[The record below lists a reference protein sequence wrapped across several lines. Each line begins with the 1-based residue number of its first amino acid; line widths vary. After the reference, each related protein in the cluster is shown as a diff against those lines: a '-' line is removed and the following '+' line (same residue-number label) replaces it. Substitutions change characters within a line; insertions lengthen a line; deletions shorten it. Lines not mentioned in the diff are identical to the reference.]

1 MSQNV
6 DPLLLAL
13 VRAELAGSRDQ
24 LSLLQDP
31 SRAGEARERVRI
43 AAARHARIDAP
54 LLDALCASLF
64 GYGPLQPYMDDPEV
78 TDILVNGPADVFVER
93 HGRLQR
99 VGARFAETSEL
110 ADLGFRIATA
120 VGRELTL
127 DRPYLDAR
135 LADGS
140 RANVVIAPVG
150 GPALCIRKVRRDS
163 LPLAAW
169 VERGALDAPAAA
181 FLERAVAAR
190 VNVLIA
196 GATGSGKS
204 TLLRALAELVP
215 PEERIVVVE
224 DTAELALRHPHVVR
238 LECVPPREGHPG
250 VRVADLVENALRMR
264 PDRLIVGEIRTPRE
278 AYAALEA
285 LATGHQGSA
294 TTVHGADAVEALARL
309 ELLLLRADAA
319 IPLEAARAHVRR
331 AFDVV
336 VALRRERDA
345 GRIVTA
351 IAAVSDDAPVA
362 LFQRDAGALR
372 RMDVATET
380 LRERVRVAFA

>member
-1 MSQNV
+1 MSA

-13 VRAELAGSRDQ
+13 VRAELAGMR
-24 LSLLQDP
+24 QDVSIVADP
-31 SRAGEARERVRI
+31 TRASELRERVRI
-43 AAARHARIDAP
+43 AASRHARVDAS
-54 LLDALCASLF
+54 LLDLLCAWLF
-64 GYGPLQPYMDDPEV
+64 GYGPLQPLMDDAAI

-93 HGRLQR
+93 HGRLER
-99 VGARFAETSEL
+99 VEARFADANEV
-110 ADLGFRIATA
+110 ADLGYRIAAA

-127 DRPYLDAR
+127 DHPYLDAR

-140 RANVVIAPVG
+140 RANVVVAPIG
-150 GPALCIRKVRRDS
+150 GPTLCIRKLHREA

-169 VERGALDAPAAA
+169 IERGALDGAAA
-181 FLERAVAAR
+181 GFLERAVAAR
-190 VNVLIA
+190 LNVLVA

-215 PEERIVVVE
+215 PDERIVVVE

-238 LECVPPREGHPG
+238 LECVPPREGHAG
-250 VRVADLVENALRMR
+250 VRVAELVENALRMR

-319 IPLEAARAHVRR
+319 VPLAAARAHVSR

-336 VALRRERDA
+336 VALRREREG
-345 GRIVTA
+345 GRVVTA
-351 IAAVSDDAPVA
+351 ISLVTDDAPLA
-362 LFQRDAGALR
+362 IYRRERGALR
-372 RMDVATET
+372 HLDPGDAVVRD
-380 LRERVRVAFA
+380 RVREVLAT